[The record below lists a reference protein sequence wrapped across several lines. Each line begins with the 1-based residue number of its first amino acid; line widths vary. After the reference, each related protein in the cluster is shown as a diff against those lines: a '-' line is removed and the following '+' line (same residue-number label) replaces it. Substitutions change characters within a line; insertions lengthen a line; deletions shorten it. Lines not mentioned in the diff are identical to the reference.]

1 MVQEVLTYIIVAIA
15 LGMAALKMY
24 KKLAGKKRRKK
35 LDFKK
40 QTFTMEHNCQDCIA
54 ECILRDSPA
63 LKRKNAELCDT
74 TVAKK
79 AKDS

>member
-1 MVQEVLTYIIVAIA
+1 MIQELLAYIIVAIA
-15 LGMAALKMY
+15 IGLALWKTY
-24 KKLAGKKRRKK
+24 KKLAGKKRRRKP
-35 LDFKK
+35 DFKK
-40 QTFTMEHNCQDCIA
+40 QTFSMEHNCQECIA

-63 LKRKNAELCDT
+63 MKKKNAELCDT

>member
-1 MVQEVLTYIIVAIA
+1 
-15 LGMAALKMY
+15 MY

-40 QTFTMEHNCQDCIA
+40 QTFSMEHNCQECIA

-63 LKRKNAELCDT
+63 MKSKNTELCDT

-79 AKDS
+79 AKDF